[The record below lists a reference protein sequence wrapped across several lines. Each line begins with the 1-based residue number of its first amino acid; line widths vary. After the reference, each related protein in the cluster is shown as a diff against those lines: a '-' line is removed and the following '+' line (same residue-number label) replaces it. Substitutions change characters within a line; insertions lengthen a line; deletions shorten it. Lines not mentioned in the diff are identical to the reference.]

1 MNEKKPEKK
10 NLQALN
16 KRYQNRF
23 TFARVAREAFKK
35 SDYIVAIKNYN
46 EYLKT
51 MGDIHDQDPL
61 ELQPSIFDPNKD
73 VSEMLLVSQIYWE
86 LAKIYDM
93 TPKLQG
99 ELSKVLNQFVVF
111 TINQPFQVV
120 NAEILRKYL
129 KKPGLNNHNEFKA
142 AYDKIFIESDKCY
155 ISTLCF
161 GNNSFETK
169 NLRNFKD
176 FIKHTSWG
184 LAFIKNYY
192 RASSR
197 FVFFLKDKPLLVK
210 VFNFFIKPP
219 LRIFSI
225 LAFVFL
231 SKNK

>member
-16 KRYQNRF
+16 KRFQNRF
-23 TFARVAREAFKK
+23 TYTRLAREAFKQC
-35 SDYIVAIKNYN
+35 DFVTAIKNYN

-61 ELQPSIFDPNKD
+61 ALQPTIFDPVKD

-99 ELSKVLNQFVVF
+99 EFSKVLNQFVVF

-129 KKPGLNNHNEFKA
+129 KKPGLTNYNEFRA

-155 ISTLCF
+155 IATLCF
-161 GNNSFETK
+161 GNDAIETQRLRMFK
-169 NLRNFKD
+169 NLIQENFLGLK
-176 FIKHTSWG
+176 FIKYYYSTSYK
-184 LAFIKNYY
+184 LV
-192 RASSR
+192 S
-197 FVFFLKDKPLLVK
+197 FFENKPVSLK
-210 VFNFFIKPP
+210 VFNFFISP
-219 LRIFSI
+219 I
-225 LAFVFL
+225 LKIISNITFYLL